1 MPTVSFEPR
10 TQTPSSYFELRC
22 AAIEMFYE
30 TLLAERYTIG
40 QATGRCLVEFRR
52 EVQGSGRDA
61 LVVLGTIL
69 SRTARHDSAA
79 LEHFKPEIGALQALG
94 RKSACWKGLAE
105 GEKERLKEDLRF
117 VAEKA
122 GK

>member
-1 MPTVSFEPR
+1 MSFDPR
-10 TQTPSSYFELRC
+10 PQKPSPYYELRC
-22 AAIEMFYE
+22 AVVEMFYE

-61 LVVLGTIL
+61 LVALATIL
-69 SRTARHDSAA
+69 SRTARHDATA
-79 LEHFKPEIGALQALG
+79 LAHFAPEIGALQALG
-94 RKSACWKGLAE
+94 HKSACWRGLAAE
-105 GEKERLKEDLRF
+105 EKERLKEDLRF

-122 GK
+122 GPSS